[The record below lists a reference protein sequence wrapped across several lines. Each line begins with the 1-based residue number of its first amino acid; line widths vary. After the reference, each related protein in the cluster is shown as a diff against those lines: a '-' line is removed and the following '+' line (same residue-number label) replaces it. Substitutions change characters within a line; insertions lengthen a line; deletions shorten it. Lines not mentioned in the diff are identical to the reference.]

1 MVSFNTNCTLYSLL
15 KVLDDHMLVFDPR
28 EQSSPDYYH
37 RKRRQGRDMLKKANR
52 DIRFAFDQV
61 YGMGASNTDVYER
74 TTKTALDALID
85 GFNCS
90 GSQVVTHY
98 NVTT

>member
-1 MVSFNTNCTLYSLL
+1 
-15 KVLDDHMLVFDPR
+15 MLVFDPK

-37 RKRRQGRDMLKKANR
+37 RKRRQGRDLLKKANR

-61 YGMGASNTDVYER
+61 YDMEATNAQVYEK
-74 TTKTALDALID
+74 TMKTALDALLD

-90 GSQVVTHY
+90 GADNFGSSVFKEVFWNKFY
-98 NVTT
+98 FNSAV

>member
-1 MVSFNTNCTLYSLL
+1 
-15 KVLDDHMLVFDPR
+15 MLVFDPK

-37 RKRRQGRDMLKKANR
+37 RKRRQGRDMFKKANR

-61 YGMGASNTDVYER
+61 YGMDTTNEEVYER
-74 TTKTALDALID
+74 TTKTALDALLD

-90 GSQVVTHY
+90 GTEFILFHK
-98 NVTT
+98 